1 MNAHNC
7 PPGTL
12 LLASSRCP
20 FCGSRLDV
28 IPETAS
34 SGHKGYRG
42 FCTGALGTFGGEH
55 GTEYQQPVCDVGPRV
70 WKPTRDEAIS
80 AICKRAA

>member
-42 FCTGALGTFGGEH
+42 FCTGALGVSVDRV
-55 GTEYQQPVCDVGPRV
+55 YQQPVCDVGPQV
-70 WKPTRDEAIS
+70 WKPTREEAIA
-80 AICKRAA
+80 AICRRVR